1 MTTKVHVDDRVS
13 SDTLTDTISEI
24 EISILNIII
33 SGEPG
38 SDLILESLTSKD
50 FRSSDN
56 SLIYG
61 AAKRLHEKGEPTDVL
76 NLFTELSKTEKT
88 DGGSWSSY
96 LTKIPFI
103 ALSINAS
110 NLEFYLCKLK
120 QARILRET
128 TETAY
133 RMYEAA
139 QRGDAERVQ
148 KLTEKINELQTRD
161 TGTGSRL
168 KPVRAADLPDIES
181 PESLWGGLLFPGC
194 ITQLNAEPGAGKSTI
209 AYNLAAFGAQGRE
222 FAGEPFSRRIK
233 TLYADLETPSW
244 LRPFKIDSICGGRPE
259 GFYLLDTLS
268 LSRDSADLIRLCK
281 LEKYDLVILDTQS
294 KVLGLQDENDNAEG
308 SRAAELLTRLA
319 KETEA
324 AILLIHHTSKS
335 GNNGKDVYRGRGASA
350 IAASVDIVCNLEVL
364 DQDTLKLS
372 IAKSRVPAEFSSL
385 TLRKAGHDRFERVS
399 AEETGARLELFRIQ
413 DFILD
418 LLSGGKERRTPEI
431 LELAKEAGFAKRTT
445 ELSLKRLRE
454 AGRITQIQRGVYTLG
469 GTLID
474 EDEEPEDYP
483 EVLNL

>member
-1 MTTKVHVDDRVS
+1 MK
-13 SDTLTDTISEI
+13 E
-24 EISILNIII
+24 
-33 SGEPG
+33 
-38 SDLILESLTSKD
+38 KM
-50 FRSSDN
+50 
-56 SLIYG
+56 
-61 AAKRLHEKGEPTDVL
+61 HE
-76 NLFTELSKTEKT
+76 TELSLLNEITLGHVDFGEVKALGLNAKDFSTET
-88 DGGSWSSY
+88 HRLIYRAMECLHDRNEPIDPLAVYNELEGIERPDGGAWSSCITNT
-96 LTKIPFI
+96 LGTSIPLGDVAFHVQQI
-103 ALSINAS
+103 KEAARLRNLSEAS
-110 NLEFYLCKLK
+110 
-120 QARILRET
+120 
-128 TETAY
+128 Y
-133 RMYEAA
+133 RLYEAA
-139 QRGDAERVQ
+139 QKGDAERVQ
-148 KLTEKINELQTRD
+148 KLTEKITELQSRD

-168 KPVRAADLPDIES
+168 KPVSAADLPDIET
-181 PESLWGGLLFPGC
+181 PESLWAGLLFPGC

-209 AYNLAAFGAQGRE
+209 AYNLAAFGAQGGE
-222 FAGEPFSRRIK
+222 FAGEPFSKRIK
-233 TLYADLETPSW
+233 SLYVDLETPSW

-259 GFYLLDTLS
+259 DFYLLDTLS
-268 LSRDSADLIRLCK
+268 IGRDNADLIQLCK
-281 LEKYDLVILDTQS
+281 SEKYDLVILDTQS

-418 LLSGGKERRTPEI
+418 LLSGGEEQRTPEI

-454 AGRITQIQRGVYTLG
+454 AGRITQVSRGIYTLG

-474 EDEEPEDYP
+474 EGEEPEDYP